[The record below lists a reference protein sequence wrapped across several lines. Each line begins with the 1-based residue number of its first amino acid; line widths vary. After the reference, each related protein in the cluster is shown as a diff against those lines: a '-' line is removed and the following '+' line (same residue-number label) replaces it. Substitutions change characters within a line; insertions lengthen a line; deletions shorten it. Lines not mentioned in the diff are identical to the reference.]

1 MDDVNNKQTIEQL
14 YKYFAEGNMQ
24 AALLFFDND
33 ITWVRPGEP
42 EIPFAGTFKGIEG
55 IIKMLSIQ
63 SAVLE
68 IKTFLPKKICT
79 DHDTVVV
86 LGIDTVV
93 VKPTGK
99 SYTSDWMHA
108 FTFKTG
114 KIIHV
119 QVYMDTKKI
128 AEAFKN

>member
-1 MDDVNNKQTIEQL
+1 MDKVNNRQTVEQL

-24 AALLFFDND
+24 AAISFFDND

-63 SAVLE
+63 SATLE
-68 IKTFLPKKICT
+68 IKTFLPKKICA
-79 DHDTVVV
+79 DDDTVVV
-86 LGIDTVV
+86 LGTDTVV
-93 VKPTGK
+93 VRSTGK
-99 SYTSDWMHA
+99 TYTSEWGHA
-108 FTFKTG
+108 FTFKDG

-119 QVYMDTKKI
+119 HVYMDTKKI
-128 AEAFKN
+128 ADAFLP